1 MTRTET
7 HQNFVTRFCA
17 DGAEPI
23 ARAELDRAEDRLGI
37 LFPSAYREFVLV
49 RGAARS
55 HTLLGLIVDAEVD
68 LWDVMSF
75 HTPSEC
81 VEASETYRS
90 AGMSERLVA
99 FATDSA
105 GNVFCFDEGDLLDA
119 RPDDAPVWFFDHD
132 FNEDKQLADSFDAW
146 LSSYFS
152 LP

>member
-7 HQNFVTRFCA
+7 HQHFVARFCA
-17 DGAEPI
+17 ANAEPI
-23 ARAELDRAEDRLGI
+23 ARTALNHAEEQLGI
-37 LFPSAYREFVLV
+37 LFPSAYREFVLA

-55 HTLLGLIVDAEVD
+55 HTLLGLIVDAEAD

-81 VEASETYRS
+81 VEATETYRS

-99 FATDSA
+99 FASDSA

-119 RPDDAPVWFFDHD
+119 RPDDSPVWFFDHD
-132 FNEDKQLADSFDAW
+132 FNEDKLLAESVDVW
-146 LSSYFS
+146 LASYLS